1 MDGVPAPA
9 MTRAG
14 RRQMLTAAL
23 SLPLALP
30 AIRRVRAAPAK
41 TVRIGYQKVDGF
53 VRRPVCERKTTR

>member
-1 MDGVPAPA
+1 